1 MASYAYTASSAVATS
16 GNIATDKIMISTT
29 DSPIHFTTSFP
40 NVALTGTITAATN
53 SNTIT
58 GSGTS
63 FTTQLNIGAWI
74 GNSTGDKIGIVH
86 AIANNT
92 SLTLEANASVA
103 SGPGGTARY
112 NPYGVAYTVANANS
126 TIIPANTVANSIIV
140 GQGNIVSFLEVS
152 GVTATSAPFTITEL
166 GAPHANTG
174 TSGVLATPSAGGPNN

>member
-1 MASYAYTASSAVATS
+1 MASYVYTPSSSVITS
-16 GNIATDKIMISTT
+16 GNIATDKVQIATT
-29 DSPIHFTTSFP
+29 DTAIQYTTSFP
-40 NVALTGTITAATN
+40 NVALTGTVTCATN

-74 GNSTGDKIGIVH
+74 GNTTGSNVGIVK

-92 SLTLEANASVA
+92 SLTLTANATVA
-103 SGPGGTARY
+103 IAGATARY

-152 GVTATSAPFTITEL
+152 GVTSAPFTITEL
-166 GAPHANTG
+166 GAAHPNTG
-174 TSGVLATPSAGGPNN
+174 TTGVLATPSAGGPNN

>member
-29 DSPIHFTTSFP
+29 SSPIQYTTSFP
-40 NVALTGTITAATN
+40 NVALTGTVTCATN

-74 GNSTGDKIGIVH
+74 GNTSGNTVGIVK

-92 SLTLEANASVA
+92 SLTLTANAAVA
-103 SGPGGTARY
+103 ISGATARY
-112 NPYGVAYTVANANS
+112 NPYGVAYTVATANS

-140 GQGNIVSFLEVS
+140 GQGNIVSFLEVT
-152 GVTATSAPFTITEL
+152 GVTSAPFTITEL
-166 GAPHANTG
+166 GAAHANTG